1 MTTTDTFDKSK
12 PLVMARFG
20 TLRGHAL
27 NAGAP
32 LTIVDD
38 PEGPG
43 EVTED
48 EAELLWG
55 GNRITYADEARP
67 TPVESP
73 EDAAERLTV
82 MEPLEPGLFLIRAP
96 WLGEGE
102 RVQGREA
109 ADKRRAEVV
118 QAGIDLHRKTAD
130 VAGSGAAAAAL
141 GNVDGFAM
149 TEAGSNGYYDI
160 TGPGIEPE
168 RVRGKANAEQR
179 LAELRGVAG
188 GPTEEFVDGQGA

>member
-1 MTTTDTFDKSK
+1 MTTTDTFDKAK

-32 LTIVDD
+32 VTIAAK
-38 PEGPG
+38 PEGRG
-43 EVTED
+43 EVTEA
-48 EAELLWG
+48 EAELLWNG
-55 GNRITYADEARP
+55 GRLVYAAEARP
-67 TPVESP
+67 TPVESA
-73 EDAAERLTV
+73 EDAADRLTV

-109 ADKRRAEVV
+109 ADKRRAEIV
-118 QAGIDLHRKTAD
+118 QAGIDLHRNTTE

-141 GNVDGFAM
+141 GNTDGFVM
-149 TEAGSNGYYDI
+149 TEAGSNGYYEI

-168 RVRGKANAEQR
+168 RVRGRANAEQR
-179 LAELRGVAG
+179 LAELRGEAA
-188 GPTEEFVDGQGA
+188 GPTEQIEEEQGA

>member
-1 MTTTDTFDKSK
+1 MTTTDTFDKAK
-12 PLVMARFG
+12 PLVMSRFG

-32 LTIVDD
+32 ITIVDD
-38 PEGPG
+38 PSGRG
-43 EVTED
+43 EVTEA
-48 EAELLWG
+48 EAELLWNG
-55 GNRITYADEARP
+55 GRLVYAGEARP

-118 QAGIDLHRKTAD
+118 QAGIDLHRETAEA
-130 VAGSGAAAAAL
+130 AGTGAAAAAL
-141 GNVDGFAM
+141 GNTDGFFM
-149 TEAGSNGYYDI
+149 SEVGSNGYYDVG
-160 TGPGIEPE
+160 GPGIKTE

-179 LAELRGVAG
+179 LAELRGEAG
-188 GPTEEFVDGQGA
+188 GPTTQVDGAGA